1 MVGKY
6 NTKQRK
12 SFFFIAGL
20 QEKLNIVESNEKNH

>member
-6 NTKQRK
+6 KTKQRK
-12 SFFFIAGL
+12 SFFFIVGL

>member
-12 SFFFIAGL
+12 SFFFIVGL